1 MSGAHKSA
9 TRGFAKRMVDRNGL
23 PVAIYL
29 GVAVTVWV
37 LLLVLLPQLAMLD
50 ISFRHNL
57 PPSGIGGPEDVYTL
71 EHYRYFAI
79 GGEANAD
86 SWNGLDIGV
95 LFKTLFAALMV
106 TLIDLA
112 ICYPVA
118 YLLAKSTSGAAGR
131 ILILALI
138 VPFWVN
144 EILRAFAFRI
154 LFGATGVINEA
165 GLGLGLW
172 DLPIDFIGQDIA
184 LYAGLSYAYILLM
197 IFPLYNAIE
206 SLDTNQIEAARDMGA
221 TTIQVHCK
229 VVIPYAKPGIASG
242 MTMVFMLSAGALAAP
257 QILGGPSN
265 LWFTQLV
272 YQWFNSGGN
281 WPRGSAY
288 AIILL
293 VVCISFVMLMMRLFK
308 VSIGAIGR

>member
-1 MSGAHKSA
+1 M
-9 TRGFAKRMVDRNGL
+9 TGFRAFLAGFVDRNGL

-29 GVAVTVWV
+29 GVAVTIWV
-37 LLLVLLPQLAMLD
+37 FLLVALPQLAMLD
-50 ISFRHNL
+50 FSFRHNL
-57 PPSGIGGPEDVYTL
+57 PPSKMGGPEDVYTL
-71 EHYRYFAI
+71 EQYRYFFLGSEI
-79 GGEANAD
+79 GPEGWNA
-86 SWNGLDIGV
+86 LDIGV
-95 LFKTLFAALMV
+95 LVKTLIAAVAV

-118 YLLAKSTSGAAGR
+118 YLLAQSARGAAGR
-131 ILILALI
+131 LMVLALI

-154 LFGATGVINEA
+154 LFGATGVLNELGMSA
-165 GLGLGLW
+165 GLW
-172 DLPIDFIGQDIA
+172 SAPIDFVGEDVA

-206 SLDTNQIEAARDMGA
+206 SLDRNQIEAARDMGA
-221 TTIQVHCK
+221 SILQVHRK

-242 MTMVFMLSAGALAAP
+242 STMVFMLTAGALAAP

-265 LWFTQLV
+265 LWFTQIV
-272 YQWFNSGGN
+272 YQWFNDGGN

-288 AIILL
+288 AIVLL
-293 VVCISFVMLMMRLFK
+293 AVCIGFVMLMMRVFR

>member
-1 MSGAHKSA
+1 MTALRA
-9 TRGFAKRMVDRNGL
+9 FFAGFVDRNGL

-29 GVAVTVWV
+29 GVAVTIWV
-37 LLLVLLPQLAMLD
+37 FLLVALPQLAMLD
-50 ISFRHNL
+50 FSFRHNL
-57 PPSGIGGPEDVYTL
+57 PPSQMGGPNDTYTL
-71 EHYRYFAI
+71 AQYRYFFLGSEI
-79 GGEANAD
+79 SGGAWNA
-86 SWNGLDIGV
+86 LDIGV
-95 LFKTLFAALMV
+95 LVKTLIAAVAV

-118 YLLAKSTSGAAGR
+118 YLLAHSAKGAAGR
-131 ILILALI
+131 LMVLALI

-154 LFGATGVINEA
+154 LFGATGVINEFGMSA
-165 GLGLGLW
+165 GLW
-172 DLPIDFIGQDIA
+172 DVPFDFVGEDVA

-206 SLDTNQIEAARDMGA
+206 SLDRNQIEAARDMGA
-221 TTIQVHCK
+221 SLIQVHSK

-242 MTMVFMLSAGALAAP
+242 CTMVFMLTAGALAAP

-265 LWFTQLV
+265 LWFTQIV
-272 YQWFNSGGN
+272 YQWFNDGGN

-288 AIILL
+288 AIVLL
-293 VVCISFVMLMMRLFK
+293 AVCIGFVMLMMRIFR

>member
-1 MSGAHKSA
+1 MTGARA
-9 TRGFAKRMVDRNGL
+9 FAKGLADRNGL

-29 GVAVTVWV
+29 CVAVTVWV
-37 LLLVLLPQLAMLD
+37 LLLVLLPQIAMLD

-57 PPSGIGGPEDVYTL
+57 PPSAIGGPEDVYTL
-71 EHYRYFAI
+71 EQYEYFAL
-79 GGEANAD
+79 GGGANAD
-86 SWNGLDIGV
+86 SWNALDIGV
-95 LFKTLFAALMV
+95 LLKTLIAAAAV

-118 YLLAKSTSGAAGR
+118 FLLAKSTRGAAGR
-131 ILILALI
+131 ILVLALI
-138 VPFWVN
+138 IPFWVN

-165 GLGLGLW
+165 GIGIGLW
-172 DLPIDFIGQDIA
+172 DVPIDFIGQDIA

-206 SLDTNQIEAARDMGA
+206 SLDKNQIEAARDMGA
-221 TTIQVHCK
+221 TTLQVHRK

>member
-1 MSGAHKSA
+1 MKPRGSLSA
-9 TRGFAKRMVDRNGL
+9 FAERNGI
-23 PVAIYL
+23 PVTLYL
-29 GVAVTVWV
+29 FTCVGIWV
-37 LLLVLLPQLAMLD
+37 FLLVLLPQVTMLD
-50 ISFRHNL
+50 YSFRANL
-57 PPSGIGGPEDVYTL
+57 PPSKVGGSEDVYTL
-71 EHYRYFAI
+71 EHYRYFLLGSA
-79 GGEANAD
+79 ANPD
-86 SWNGLDIGV
+86 GWNALDIGV
-95 LFKTLFAALMV
+95 LVKTLIAALFV
-106 TLIDLA
+106 TLFDLV

-118 YLLAKSTSGAAGR
+118 FLLAKGVRGGGAR
-131 ILILALI
+131 LLILALI

-154 LFGATGVINEA
+154 LFGATGVLNET
-165 GLGLGLW
+165 GMMLGLW
-172 DLPIDFIGQDIA
+172 EAPIDFIGSDVA
-184 LYAGLSYAYILLM
+184 LYAGLGYAYILLM

-206 SLDTNQIEAARDMGA
+206 SLDTNQLEAARDMGA
-221 TTIQVHCK
+221 SWAQVHRR

-242 MTMVFMLSAGALAAP
+242 CTMVFMLSAGALAAP

-293 VVCISFVMLMMRLFK
+293 VVCVGFVMFMMRVFR